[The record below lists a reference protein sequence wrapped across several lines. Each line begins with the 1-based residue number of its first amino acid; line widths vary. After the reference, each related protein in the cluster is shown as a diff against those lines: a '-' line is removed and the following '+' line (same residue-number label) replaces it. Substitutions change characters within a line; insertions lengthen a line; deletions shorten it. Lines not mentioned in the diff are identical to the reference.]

1 MVGEEAVTV
10 VPFFKSSVPEKCC
23 LLTSS
28 STYGLKLYSV
38 GNKMSAQLPASRNN
52 TTEVFEFIL
61 IYKGFPNTL
70 IKLTINCPTP
80 SREMPDETSLASF
93 TALPAV
99 LWQ

>member
-38 GNKMSAQLPASRNN
+38 GNQMSAQLTASGNN

-61 IYKGFPNTL
+61 IDKGFPNN
-70 IKLTINCPTP
+70 IVKVKLT
-80 SREMPDETSLASF
+80 
-93 TALPAV
+93 ALYTFQRDAR
-99 LWQ
+99 

>member
-1 MVGEEAVTV
+1 
-10 VPFFKSSVPEKCC
+10 
-23 LLTSS
+23 
-28 STYGLKLYSV
+28 
-38 GNKMSAQLPASRNN
+38 MSAQLPASRNN